1 MIGTTMRTPPGN
13 LALVDVSTCFVV
25 GLQFVSISTITELFE
40 SSLSVTKG
48 DGRHKATLTAVL
60 PGAVSRAMT
69 RLIFSSFTI
78 LLPVTDSGVVDALSR
93 RTEEMPCFVSTVM
106 MTCFIDRAV
115 MFIRLILTIN
125 DVITP
130 PTKRDA
136 LRISTHESETTGLG
150 FCAVEFI
157 LSSHAIMMPITDP
170 LVGDAHV
177 RSITMKMVRRADSV
191 RGLEA
196 SSEIAVFLICIVS
209 TVIISIA
216 VPNGTDAP
224 SISTV
229 KPLFG
234 ALRGIRYGLR

>member
-1 MIGTTMRTPPGN
+1 
-13 LALVDVSTCFVV
+13 
-25 GLQFVSISTITELFE
+25 
-40 SSLSVTKG
+40 
-48 DGRHKATLTAVL
+48 LTAVL

-69 RLIFSSFTI
+69 RLVLPSFTI
-78 LLPVTDSGVVDALSR
+78 LLPVTDSGVVDALPR
-93 RTEEMPCFVSTVM
+93 GTEEVPCLVSTVVI
-106 MTCFIDRAV
+106 CFIERAV
-115 MFIRLILTIN
+115 MFIRLILTIDN
-125 DVITP
+125 VITP
-130 PTKRDA
+130 PTMGDA

-150 FCAVEFI
+150 FCAVDFI
-157 LSSHAIMMPITDP
+157 LSSYTIMMPITDP

-177 RSITMKMVRRADSV
+177 RSITVKMVRRADSV

-209 TVIISIA
+209 TVIISIT

-234 ALRGIRYGLR
+234 ALRGIRYGLH